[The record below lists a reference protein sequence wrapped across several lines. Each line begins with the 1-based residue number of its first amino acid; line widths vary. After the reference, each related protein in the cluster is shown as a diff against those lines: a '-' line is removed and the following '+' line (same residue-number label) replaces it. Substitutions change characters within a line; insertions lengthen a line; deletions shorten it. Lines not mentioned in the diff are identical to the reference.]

1 MDTPFEES
9 ICFKIRRNKMSKYKE
24 MIMVQKEITAL
35 EKAEKAG
42 FTIWQGKNIA
52 EELKSLEE
60 KLAPLIEAFYASS
73 AE

>member
-1 MDTPFEES
+1 
-9 ICFKIRRNKMSKYKE
+9 MSKYKE